1 VGTIRRE
8 IIIDRPPDVVW
19 ARIGDPEA
27 IADWFPGM
35 AEAHVDGTSRVI
47 TADSG
52 IPLPEEIVTN
62 DAILRR
68 FQYRVLGP
76 MMRSHLGTIDVFDLH
91 DGRSLV
97 SYGTDADPDPV
108 ALVIGGATGNAL
120 KELKRQ
126 LEAHAEEEPA

>member
-1 VGTIRRE
+1 MGTIRRE
-8 IIIDRPPDVVW
+8 VIIERPPDAVW
-19 ARIGDPEA
+19 PRIGDPAA
-27 IADWFPGM
+27 IAGWFPGM
-35 AEAHVDGTSRVI
+35 VSAQVDGTSRVI
-47 TADSG
+47 TAESG

-68 FQYRVLGP
+68 FQYRVVSP
-76 MMRSHLGTIDVFDLH
+76 MMRHHLGTIDVFDLH

-97 SYGTDADPDPV
+97 SYATDADPDPV

-126 LEAHAEEEPA
+126 LEHEPRG

>member
-1 VGTIRRE
+1 MGTIRRE
-8 IIIDRPPDVVW
+8 IIIDRPPEVVW
-19 ARIGDPEA
+19 PLIGDPAA
-27 IADWFPGM
+27 IAGWFPGM

-47 TADSG
+47 TAESG

-68 FQYRVLGP
+68 FQYRVVGP

-126 LEAHAEEEPA
+126 LESTEGRN